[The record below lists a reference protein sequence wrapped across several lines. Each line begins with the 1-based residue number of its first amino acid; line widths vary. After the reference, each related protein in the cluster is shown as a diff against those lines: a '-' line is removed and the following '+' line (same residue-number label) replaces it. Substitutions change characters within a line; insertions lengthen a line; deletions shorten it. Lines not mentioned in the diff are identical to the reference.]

1 MLITVAGLLSHEYLG
16 GCPCRALKT
25 VLGESCDAI
34 AQAQAMSYLNL
45 AWGLGTILGPVIG
58 GYFAYPCDGLLN
70 PHGPL
75 CTNDS
80 WLQTR

>member
-1 MLITVAGLLSHEYLG
+1 
-16 GCPCRALKT
+16 
-25 VLGESCDAI
+25 
-34 AQAQAMSYLNL
+34 MSYLNL

-58 GYFAYPCDGLLN
+58 GYFAYPCDSLLD

-75 CTNDS
+75 CTEIS

>member
-1 MLITVAGLLSHEYLG
+1 
-16 GCPCRALKT
+16 
-25 VLGESCDAI
+25 
-34 AQAQAMSYLNL
+34 MSYLNL

-75 CTNDS
+75 CTDDS